1 VYASLLYYGQEGP
14 TLTKQAANPCSSATS
29 SNMHLILITQNWTR
43 GLVVR
48 NQRLKAWSMAQP
60 GT

>member
-1 VYASLLYYGQEGP
+1 VYVPLLYYGQERP
-14 TLTKQAANPCSSATS
+14 TPTEHVANPCSSATS

-48 NQRLKAWSMAQP
+48 NQRLKAWAMAQP